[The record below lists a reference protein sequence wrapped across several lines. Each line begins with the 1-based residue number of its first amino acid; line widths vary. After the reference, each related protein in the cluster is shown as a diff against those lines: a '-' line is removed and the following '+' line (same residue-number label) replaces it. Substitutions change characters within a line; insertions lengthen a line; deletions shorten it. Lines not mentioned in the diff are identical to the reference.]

1 MRGANKVKAKKLYAA
16 LLAGSLVIPV
26 LFQTPVEAAPK
37 KEIPITININGDKL
51 PTDVDP
57 IMIKGR
63 VMLPLRAIFE
73 QLGASVS
80 WEPKQRKITAY
91 KDGVQIILYLDSKVA
106 TINGTKV
113 NLDVAPL
120 GYKARTMVPVR
131 FVSEA
136 LGQSVNWQTST
147 RTVTILS
154 TDDPGNNNN
163 TPPSTNTIN
172 PVLNITLTDVANYGD
187 GRDLRVSFGKSTTES
202 LVQSY
207 NVYIVKAASAN
218 NFNSTSATRAT
229 SAGYYTNIL
238 ATGTDPS
245 TVLSS
250 GAKDVDGDLIRN
262 GQSYVAYVLA
272 VGKGNI
278 SNVLSTK
285 SSQATLTNG
294 QSVSVATNVVM
305 SDVSDYGDGRDLSVS
320 FTRPQSD
327 SNIANYRVFI
337 VKTKDSNSFTLAKA
351 VGASSQYYTTVN
363 KSTSSSLKVT
373 LSSSARDTSGD
384 YIKNG
389 VSYTAFVLSVSNN
402 TNTVDHKLS
411 NPSSSLVLNQGTLTA
426 PSISKVE
433 DISDY
438 GDGRDLRVSFNKVS
452 DESRISGYRIFVVKN
467 SKQSSF
473 NLSQA
478 NSVSS
483 ANYTSVNKTNY
494 NLTQTL
500 SYNTRDTDGDLIRNN
515 VSYRVFVM
523 AVGTGTYN
531 GTNTLSNASSLITL
545 NTNAGAVERV
555 SSLYVNDVTDYGDGR
570 DLQVSFTKPYS
581 ESNISEYRVFVV
593 PTYYGSFDLN
603 QANSLNSYY
612 YTSISKRNANI
623 TQVLSSNSRDVRGNL
638 IQNNVDYQVYV
649 MSVRNSNSSG
659 DNALS
664 YASSTIRLGNNASVS
679 AVSYVNV
686 TDVADYGNGLDLRV
700 TFPAI
705 SNEYNLSRY
714 QVYVVKT
721 SKANSFNLTQAN
733 SNRYYT
739 TIYKNGS
746 QISSSLNSD
755 ARDTDGDKIQ
765 QGVPYTVFVLS
776 VSNTNSSVNNALS
789 NGSSSITL
797 ADSSVV
803 QAVSGLS
810 ANVNGNTGTFGDIK
824 VSFTRPSNETNINE
838 YRILVIPT
846 SEAEGYSL
854 NQANKLLSSNYTS
867 VPARNNTNAIPVT
880 AVRDVNGNVLDYNT
894 TYQIRVLTVARSGNN
909 VLSDTTNQVKVD
921 PEVLK
926 NVAAVTSANIDN
938 NADTSIV
945 VSFTAPDKTNI
956 ASYTVVAVPTGEPAP
971 TTQAAVSLPGSQ
983 TVSVEPN
990 SFVVTLTNDSI
1001 NSSIDTKTKTYTI
1014 YIVSNAIQGKG
1025 YSTINSVGTT
1035 SLKTQSSPAG
1045 GAESNGTPDQSVN
1058 S

>member
-1 MRGANKVKAKKLYAA
+1 MRGADKVKAKKLYAA

-37 KEIPITININGDKL
+37 KQIPITININGDKL

-91 KDGVQIILYLDSKVA
+91 KDGVEMILYLDSKVA

-113 NLDVAPL
+113 SLDVAPL

-136 LGQSVNWQTST
+136 LGQSVSWQTST
-147 RTVTILS
+147 RTVTIL
-154 TDDPGNNNN
+154 TTEDPGNNNN
-163 TPPSTNTIN
+163 TPPSNNTIN
-172 PVLNITLTDVANYGD
+172 PVLNITLSDVANYGD

-207 NVYIVKAASAN
+207 NVYIVKASSAN
-218 NFNSTSATRAT
+218 NFNITSATRAT
-229 SAGYYTNIL
+229 SAGNYTNIL

-278 SNVLSTK
+278 SNVLSAR
-285 SSQATLTNG
+285 SSQVTLTNG
-294 QSVSVATNVVM
+294 QSVGVATNVVM

-320 FTRPQSD
+320 FTRPQLD

-384 YIKNG
+384 LIKNG

-402 TNTVDHKLS
+402 TNTLDHKLS

-426 PSISKVE
+426 PAITKVE

-478 NSVSS
+478 NYVSS

-515 VSYRVFVM
+515 ISYRVFVM

-531 GTNTLSNASSLITL
+531 GTNTLSSASSLITL

-555 SSLYVNDVTDYGDGR
+555 SGLYVNDVADYGDGR
-570 DLQVSFTKPYS
+570 DLQVSFTKPYN

-593 PTYYGSFDLN
+593 PTYYGNFDLN
-603 QANSLNSYY
+603 QANSLSSYY

-623 TQVLSSNSRDVRGNL
+623 TQVLSSSARDVRGNL

-649 MSVRNSNSSG
+649 MSVRNSYSSG

-679 AVSYVNV
+679 AVTNLL
-686 TDVADYGNGLDLRV
+686 VADIADFSDGRDLQVR
-700 TFPAI
+700 FSPS
-705 SNEYNLSRY
+705 SNENNLSRY

-721 SKANSFNLTQAN
+721 SKANSFNLNQAN

-739 TIYKNGS
+739 TFYKTGS
-746 QISSSLNSD
+746 QVSGTLNSD
-755 ARDTDGDKIQ
+755 ARDTDGDRIQ

-776 VSNTNSSVNNALS
+776 VSNSNSSVNNVLS
-789 NGSSSITL
+789 NGSQSITL
-797 ADSSVV
+797 TDSSVV
-803 QAVSGLS
+803 QAVTGLS
-810 ANVNGNTGTFGDIK
+810 ANLIGNTGSFGDVQVTFNKLSNENNVLQYRVLVMPSSAEVVNYTAEKAYNVAAGNYTSFEVGRNSGTLNSNDIFGNPAVPGRTYELRVLTIGK
-824 VSFTRPSNETNINE
+824 DGKLALSNASNQVIMKAPPVQELPTVAEVDASKVNVVADNSTGTLSLNVSFNAPNDTNIN
-838 YRILVIPT
+838 
-846 SEAEGYSL
+846 
-854 NQANKLLSSNYTS
+854 
-867 VPARNNTNAIPVT
+867 
-880 AVRDVNGNVLDYNT
+880 
-894 TYQIRVLTVARSGNN
+894 
-909 VLSDTTNQVKVD
+909 
-921 PEVLK
+921 
-926 NVAAVTSANIDN
+926 
-938 NADTSIV
+938 
-945 VSFTAPDKTNI
+945 SF
-956 ASYTVVAVPTGEPAP
+956 TVVALPSASGTLPIDNIKKGF
-971 TTQAAVSLPGSQ
+971 QANLNGDKYFALLTSDMNEQ
-983 TVSVEPN
+983 TID
-990 SFVVTLTNDSI
+990 VTKPYDL
-1001 NSSIDTKTKTYTI
+1001 
-1014 YIVSNAIQGKG
+1014 YIVSNAKSNAK
-1025 YSTINSVGTT
+1025 STFIKVNNIEI
-1035 SLKTQSSPAG
+1035 KTGQ
-1045 GAESNGTPDQSVN
+1045 
-1058 S
+1058 

>member
-1 MRGANKVKAKKLYAA
+1 MRGADKVKAKKLYAA

-37 KEIPITININGDKL
+37 KQIPITININGDKL

-91 KDGVQIILYLDSKVA
+91 KDGVEMILYLDSKVA

-113 NLDVAPL
+113 SLDVAPL

-136 LGQSVNWQTST
+136 LGQSVSWQTST
-147 RTVTILS
+147 RTVTIL
-154 TDDPGNNNN
+154 TTEDPGNNNN
-163 TPPSTNTIN
+163 TPPSNNTIN
-172 PVLNITLTDVANYGD
+172 PVLNITLSDVANYGD

-207 NVYIVKAASAN
+207 NVYIVKASSAN
-218 NFNSTSATRAT
+218 NFNITSATRAT
-229 SAGYYTNIL
+229 SAGNYTNIL

-278 SNVLSTK
+278 SNVLSAR
-285 SSQATLTNG
+285 SSQVTLTNG
-294 QSVSVATNVVM
+294 QSVGVATNVVM

-320 FTRPQSD
+320 FTRPQLD

-337 VKTKDSNSFTLAKA
+337 VKTKDSNTFTLAKA

-384 YIKNG
+384 LIKNG

-402 TNTVDHKLS
+402 TNTLDHKLS

-426 PSISKVE
+426 PAITKVE

-452 DESRISGYRIFVVKN
+452 DESRISGYRVFVVKN
-467 SKQSSF
+467 SKQSNF

-478 NSVSS
+478 NYVSS

-515 VSYRVFVM
+515 ISYRVFVM

-531 GTNTLSNASSLITL
+531 GTNTLSSASSLITL

-555 SSLYVNDVTDYGDGR
+555 SGLYVNDVADYGDGR
-570 DLQVSFTKPYS
+570 DLQVSFTKLYN

-593 PTYYGSFDLN
+593 PTYYGNFDLN
-603 QANSLNSYY
+603 QANSLSSYY

-623 TQVLSSNSRDVRGNL
+623 TQVLSSSARDVRGNL

-649 MSVRNSNSSG
+649 MSVRNSYSSG

-679 AVSYVNV
+679 AVTNLL
-686 TDVADYGNGLDLRV
+686 VADIADFSDGRDLQVR
-700 TFPAI
+700 FSPS
-705 SNEYNLSRY
+705 SNENNLSRY

-739 TIYKNGS
+739 TFYKTGS
-746 QISSSLNSD
+746 QVSGTLNSD
-755 ARDTDGDKIQ
+755 ARDTDGDRIQ

-776 VSNTNSSVNNALS
+776 VSNSNSSVNNVLS

-797 ADSSVV
+797 TDSSVV
-803 QAVSGLS
+803 QAVSNLS
-810 ANVNGNTGTFGDIK
+810 ASISGNTGTFGDIK

-838 YRILVIPT
+838 YRILVIPS
-846 SEAEGYSL
+846 SESSYNYSVD
-854 NQANKLLSSNYTS
+854 QAINVASGNYT
-867 VPARNNTNAIPVT
+867 RLPVGT
-880 AVRDVNGNVLDYNT
+880 TSGDVNSNDIFGASAVSGK
-894 TYQIRVLTVARSGNN
+894 TYEIRVLTVGKDGKYALSRASNQIIMKAPPVQELPTVAQVDASKVN
-909 VLSDTTNQVKVD
+909 V
-921 PEVLK
+921 
-926 NVAAVTSANIDN
+926 VADN
-938 NADTSIV
+938 STGTISLN
-945 VSFTAPDKTNI
+945 VSFSAPNDSNI
-956 ASYTVVAVPTGEPAP
+956 NSFTVVALPSASGTLPIDNIKKGF
-971 TTQAAVSLPGSQ
+971 QANLNGDKYFALLTSDMNEQ
-983 TVSVEPN
+983 TID
-990 SFVVTLTNDSI
+990 VTKPYDL
-1001 NSSIDTKTKTYTI
+1001 
-1014 YIVSNAIQGKG
+1014 YIVSNA
-1025 YSTINSVGTT
+1025 T
-1035 SLKTQSSPAG
+1035 SAAKSSFTKLTNVEIKTGQ
-1045 GAESNGTPDQSVN
+1045 
-1058 S
+1058 

>member
-37 KEIPITININGDKL
+37 KQIPITININGDKL

-91 KDGVQIILYLDSKVA
+91 KDGVEMILYLDSKVA

-113 NLDVAPL
+113 SLDVAPL

-136 LGQSVNWQTST
+136 LGQSVSWQTST
-147 RTVTILS
+147 RTVTILT

-163 TPPSTNTIN
+163 TPPSNNIIN
-172 PVLNITLTDVANYGD
+172 PVLNITLSDVANYGD

-207 NVYIVKAASAN
+207 NVYIVKASSAN
-218 NFNSTSATRAT
+218 NFNITSATRAT
-229 SAGYYTNIL
+229 SAGNYTNIL

-250 GAKDVDGDLIRN
+250 SAKDVDGDLIRN

-278 SNVLSTK
+278 SNVLSAR
-285 SSQATLTNG
+285 SSQVTLTNG
-294 QSVSVATNVVM
+294 QSVGVATNVVM

-363 KSTSSSLKVT
+363 KSTSSSLKVN

-402 TNTVDHKLS
+402 TNTLAHQLS
-411 NPSSSLVLNQGTLTA
+411 NPSSSLVLNQGTLTV

-438 GDGRDLRVSFNKVS
+438 GDGRDLRVSFNKIS

-467 SKQSSF
+467 SKQSNF

-478 NSVSS
+478 NYVSS

-494 NLTQTL
+494 NITQTL

-515 VSYRVFVM
+515 ISYRVFVM

-545 NTNAGAVERV
+545 NTNSGAVERV
-555 SSLYVNDVTDYGDGR
+555 SGLYVNDVADYGDGR

-593 PTYYGSFDLN
+593 PTYYGNFDLY
-603 QANSLNSYY
+603 QANSLSSYY
-612 YTSISKRNANI
+612 YTSISKRNGNI
-623 TQVLSSNSRDVRGNL
+623 TQVLSSSARDVRGNL

-649 MSVRNSNSSG
+649 MSVRNSYSSG

-679 AVSYVNV
+679 AVTNLS
-686 TDVADYGNGLDLRV
+686 VADIADFGDGRDLQVR
-700 TFPAI
+700 FSPS
-705 SNEYNLSRY
+705 SNENNLSRY

-733 SNRYYT
+733 SNRNYT
-739 TIYKNGS
+739 TFSKNGS
-746 QISSSLNSD
+746 QISGSLNWD
-755 ARDTDGDKIQ
+755 ARDTDGDRIQ

-776 VSNTNSSVNNALS
+776 VSNSNSAVNNALS

-797 ADSSVV
+797 SDSSVV
-803 QAVSGLS
+803 QAVTGLS
-810 ANVNGNTGTFGDIK
+810 ASISGNTGTFGDIK
-824 VSFTRPSNETNINE
+824 VSFTRPSNENNISE
-838 YRILVIPT
+838 YRILVIP
-846 SEAEGYSL
+846 SSQARNYSIDEA
-854 NQANKLLSSNYTS
+854 NQLSSRNYTS
-867 VPARNNTNAIPVT
+867 VAVGSNTNGVT
-880 AVRDVNGNVLDYNT
+880 VVSDRDVNGSPLNYNT
-894 TYQIRVLTVARSGNN
+894 SYNIKILSVAKDNARNN
-909 VLSDTTNQVKVD
+909 VLSGISNQVDVLPKPENVPPVD
-921 PEVLK
+921 GANFDINAGESIL
-926 NVAAVTSANIDN
+926 VTL
-938 NADTSIV
+938 
-945 VSFTAPDKTNI
+945 TAPSNTKNI
-956 ASYTVVAVPTGEPAP
+956 SSYTVVAVPSEGNQPDTALAASQLAKNGGITGNNL
-971 TTQAAVSLPGSQ
+971 VL
-983 TVSVEPN
+983 
-990 SFVVTLTNDSI
+990 TLTNDSTG
-1001 NSSIDTKTKTYTI
+1001 NKIDTTKITYNI
-1014 YIVSNAIQGKG
+1014 YVVTNSTQGDA
-1025 YSTINSVGTT
+1025 YSTLKNVGKT
-1035 SLKTQSSPAG
+1035 SIKAQSAQTNVGETSG
-1045 GAESNGTPDQSVN
+1045 TSN
-1058 S
+1058 

>member
-1 MRGANKVKAKKLYAA
+1 MRGADKVKAKKLYAA

-37 KEIPITININGDKL
+37 KQIPITININGDKL

-91 KDGVQIILYLDSKVA
+91 KDGVEMILYLDSKVA

-113 NLDVAPL
+113 SLDVAPL

-136 LGQSVNWQTST
+136 LGQSVSWQTST
-147 RTVTILS
+147 RTVTIL
-154 TDDPGNNNN
+154 TTEDPGNNNN
-163 TPPSTNTIN
+163 TPPSNNTIN
-172 PVLNITLTDVANYGD
+172 PVLNITLSDVANYGD

-207 NVYIVKAASAN
+207 NVYIVKASSAN
-218 NFNSTSATRAT
+218 NFNITSATRAT
-229 SAGYYTNIL
+229 SAGNYTNIL

-278 SNVLSTK
+278 SNVLSAR
-285 SSQATLTNG
+285 SSQVTLTNG
-294 QSVSVATNVVM
+294 QSVGVATNVVM

-320 FTRPQSD
+320 FTRPQLD

-384 YIKNG
+384 LIKNG

-402 TNTVDHKLS
+402 TNTLDHKLS

-426 PSISKVE
+426 PAITKVE

-452 DESRISGYRIFVVKN
+452 DESRISGYRVFVVKN
-467 SKQSSF
+467 SKQSNF

-478 NSVSS
+478 NYVSS

-515 VSYRVFVM
+515 ISYRVFVM

-531 GTNTLSNASSLITL
+531 GTNTLSSASSLITL

-555 SSLYVNDVTDYGDGR
+555 SGLYVNDVADYGDGR
-570 DLQVSFTKPYS
+570 DLQVSFTKPYN

-593 PTYYGSFDLN
+593 PTYYGNFDLN
-603 QANSLNSYY
+603 QANSLSSYY

-623 TQVLSSNSRDVRGNL
+623 TQVLSSSARDVRGNL

-649 MSVRNSNSSG
+649 MSVRNSYSSG

-679 AVSYVNV
+679 AVTNLL
-686 TDVADYGNGLDLRV
+686 VADIADFSDGRDLQVR
-700 TFPAI
+700 FSPS
-705 SNEYNLSRY
+705 SNENNLSRY

-739 TIYKNGS
+739 TFYKTGS
-746 QISSSLNSD
+746 QVSGTLNSD
-755 ARDTDGDKIQ
+755 ARDTDGDRIQ

-776 VSNTNSSVNNALS
+776 VSNSNSSVNNVLS

-797 ADSSVV
+797 TDSSVV
-803 QAVSGLS
+803 QAVSNLS
-810 ANVNGNTGTFGDIK
+810 ASISGNTGTFGDIK

-838 YRILVIPT
+838 YRILVIPS
-846 SEAEGYSL
+846 SESSYNYSVD
-854 NQANKLLSSNYTS
+854 QAINVASGNYT
-867 VPARNNTNAIPVT
+867 RLPVGT
-880 AVRDVNGNVLDYNT
+880 TSGDVNSNDIFGASAVSGK
-894 TYQIRVLTVARSGNN
+894 TYEIRVLTVGKDGKYALSRASNQIIMKAPPVQELPTVAQVDASKVN
-909 VLSDTTNQVKVD
+909 V
-921 PEVLK
+921 
-926 NVAAVTSANIDN
+926 VADN
-938 NADTSIV
+938 STGTISLN
-945 VSFTAPDKTNI
+945 VSFSAPNDSNI
-956 ASYTVVAVPTGEPAP
+956 NSFTVVALPSASGTLPIDNIKKGF
-971 TTQAAVSLPGSQ
+971 QANLNGDKYFALLTSDMNEQ
-983 TVSVEPN
+983 TID
-990 SFVVTLTNDSI
+990 VTKPYDL
-1001 NSSIDTKTKTYTI
+1001 
-1014 YIVSNAIQGKG
+1014 YIVSNA
-1025 YSTINSVGTT
+1025 T
-1035 SLKTQSSPAG
+1035 SAAKSSFTKLTNVEIKTGQ
-1045 GAESNGTPDQSVN
+1045 
-1058 S
+1058 

>member
-26 LFQTPVEAAPK
+26 LFQTPVEAAPNK
-37 KEIPITININGDKL
+37 QIPITININGDKL

-91 KDGVQIILYLDSKVA
+91 KDGVEMILYLDSKVA

-113 NLDVAPL
+113 SLDVAPL

-136 LGQSVNWQTST
+136 LGQTVNWQTST

-163 TPPSTNTIN
+163 TPPSNNTIN

-207 NVYIVKAASAN
+207 NVYIVKASAAN
-218 NFNSTSATRAT
+218 NFNTTSATRAT
-229 SAGYYTNIL
+229 SAGNYTNIL

-278 SNVLSTK
+278 SNVLSAR
-285 SSQATLTNG
+285 SSQVILNNG
-294 QSVSVATNVVM
+294 QSVGVVTNVLM

-363 KSTSSSLKVT
+363 KSTSSSLKVA

-411 NPSSSLVLNQGTLTA
+411 NPSSSLVLNQGTFTA

-438 GDGRDLRVSFNKVS
+438 GDGRDLRVSFNKIS

-494 NLTQTL
+494 NLTPTL
-500 SYNTRDTDGDLIRNN
+500 SSNARDTDGELIRNN

-531 GTNTLSNASSLITL
+531 GTNTLSSASSLITL

-555 SSLYVNDVTDYGDGR
+555 SSLYVNDVADYGDGR
-570 DLQVSFTKPYS
+570 DLQVSFAKPYS

-603 QANSLNSYY
+603 QANSLSSYY
-612 YTSISKRNANI
+612 YTSISKRNSNI
-623 TQVLSSNSRDVRGNL
+623 TQVLSSSARDVRGNL

-649 MSVRNSNSSG
+649 MSVRNSYSSG

-664 YASSTIRLGNNASVS
+664 YSSSTIRLGNNATVN
-679 AVSYVNV
+679 AVTNLYVA
-686 TDVADYGNGLDLRV
+686 DVADYGDGRDLQVRFSPS
-700 TFPAI
+700 T
-705 SNEYNLSRY
+705 NENNLNRY

-739 TIYKNGS
+739 TFYKNGS
-746 QISSSLNSD
+746 QISGSLNSD
-755 ARDTDGDKIQ
+755 VRDTDGDKVI

-776 VSNTNSSVNNALS
+776 VSNSNSAVNNALS
-789 NGSSSITL
+789 TGSQSITL

-803 QAVSGLS
+803 QAVTKVTAIQS
-810 ANVNGNTGTFGDIK
+810 GNTGDFGDIQI
-824 VSFTRPSNETNINE
+824 SFTKQGNDNNIDE
-838 YRILVIPT
+838 YRILVLPS
-846 SEAEGYSL
+846 SEAVVNYTAE
-854 NQANKLLSSNYTS
+854 QAFSVAAGNYTKFEAGKTSGNINSKDIFGNSAVSGKTYEIRILTVGKDGKYALSSASNQIIMK
-867 VPARNNTNAIPVT
+867 AAPVQE
-880 AVRDVNGNVLDYNT
+880 LP
-894 TYQIRVLTVARSGNN
+894 TVAQVDASKVNVVADNSSGTLFLN
-909 VLSDTTNQVKVD
+909 
-921 PEVLK
+921 
-926 NVAAVTSANIDN
+926 
-938 NADTSIV
+938 
-945 VSFTAPDKTNI
+945 VSFSAPNDSNI
-956 ASYTVVAVPTGEPAP
+956 NSFTVVALPSANDMLPIENIKKGF
-971 TTQAAVSLPGSQ
+971 QANLNGDKYFASLTSDMNEQ
-983 TVSVEPN
+983 T
-990 SFVVTLTNDSI
+990 
-1001 NSSIDTKTKTYTI
+1001 IDVTKTYDI
-1014 YIVSNAIQGKG
+1014 YIVSNA
-1025 YSTINSVGTT
+1025 T
-1035 SLKTQSSPAG
+1035 SNAKSNFIKVNNVEIKTGQ
-1045 GAESNGTPDQSVN
+1045 
-1058 S
+1058 